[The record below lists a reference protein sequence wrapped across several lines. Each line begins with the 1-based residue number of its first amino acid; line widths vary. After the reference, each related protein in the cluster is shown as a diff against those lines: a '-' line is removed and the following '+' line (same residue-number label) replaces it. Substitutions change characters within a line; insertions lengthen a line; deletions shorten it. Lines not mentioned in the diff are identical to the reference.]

1 MTLFGQFQECVP
13 YSWCIATVIY
23 IYMYISWCFRY
34 RKKAA
39 LYEERIQELNEIS
52 QEVAEIKKN
61 HDDLRKQRYKF

>member
-1 MTLFGQFQECVP
+1 
-13 YSWCIATVIY
+13 
-23 IYMYISWCFRY
+23 MYVSWCFRY

-61 HDDLRKQRYKF
+61 HDDLRKQRYGF